1 MMITPTGITISFAGT
16 RGGEDD
22 SRPVVA
28 RIVGFDQASQAQPI
42 VREMVVPAG
51 QSVEEKL
58 PHGLY
63 NVQLTLPT
71 GRIIQRNVTIAE
83 DTNESF
89 RFFEDFAPGSGFSL
103 QEASGRDDKTRLA
116 KAATASGNTS
126 EREYFSALRRSLDE
140 EREFRSRPSV
150 AYKVDPKNPPKPPEE
165 PAPRPARPSHASV
178 AVEVGLD
185 PSDWGAQPA
194 AGQATPLEPAETFGD
209 SALWRIA
216 HDDPAPPTRATRRWA
231 RIALPDGRV
240 ELASLPLPWFCSA
253 SNTHAPA
260 EVLVDPAREG
270 GAATTVAV
278 RDTRLA
284 GLLAYLDRGQAG
296 AARPMLKELERDDLI
311 RGTIFEKMVNP
322 LAACAA
328 AYVGLA
334 VYDPAE
340 REQWDQ
346 WLGNCMS
353 RFPDIPDAAIVHAR
367 RLVLRP
373 ADGADNDRAAA
384 ALRLAMA
391 AGVPFFSAGVLL
403 LREMLLQLCADHADL
418 ETLAD
423 KAGRIAGRV
432 DPGQVFTVLRYSVP
446 RSGK

>member
-1 MMITPTGITISFAGT
+1 MFVSPTGIKISFAGT
-16 RGGEDD
+16 RGGDDD

-28 RIVGFDQASQAQPI
+28 RIFGFAANDADQPI
-42 VREMVVPAG
+42 SREMVVPAG

-103 QEASGRDDKTRLA
+103 QEAGTRGDKARLA
-116 KAATASGNTS
+116 DAAVASGNTS
-126 EREYFSALRRSLDE
+126 GADYDRAMRRVVDAHAHDIGPQASAKGRTFRGGSPAAPVPRS
-140 EREFRSRPSV
+140 
-150 AYKVDPKNPPKPPEE
+150 
-165 PAPRPARPSHASV
+165 PAQPQLSL
-178 AVEVGLD
+178 EQGLD
-185 PSDWGAQPA
+185 PATTGEGSSGA
-194 AGQATPLEPAETFGD
+194 LVEPVETFGD

-216 HDDPAPPTRATRRWA
+216 PGDTAPPTRTTRRWA

-260 EVLVDPAREG
+260 ELLVDPAREG

-432 DPGQVFTVLRYSVP
+432 DPGQVFTVLRHAAP
-446 RSGK
+446 RKAK

>member
-58 PHGLY
+58 PHGFY

-103 QEASGRDDKTRLA
+103 QEAGARDDKARLTQ
-116 KAATASGNTS
+116 AAVASGNTS
-126 EREYFSALRRSLDE
+126 GADYDQAMRRVVDAQAHDIGPQASAKGRTFRGGSSAAPVPRS
-140 EREFRSRPSV
+140 
-150 AYKVDPKNPPKPPEE
+150 
-165 PAPRPARPSHASV
+165 PAQPQLSL
-178 AVEVGLD
+178 EQGLD
-185 PSDWGAQPA
+185 PATTGEGLSGA
-194 AGQATPLEPAETFGD
+194 LVEPVETFGD

-216 HDDPAPPTRATRRWA
+216 PGDTAPPTRDTRRWA

-260 EVLVDPAREG
+260 ELLVDPAREG

-334 VYDPAE
+334 VYDPTE
-340 REQWDQ
+340 REQWDH

-384 ALRLAMA
+384 ALRRAMA

-432 DPGQVFTVLRYSVP
+432 DPGQVFTVLRHAAP
-446 RSGK
+446 RKPK